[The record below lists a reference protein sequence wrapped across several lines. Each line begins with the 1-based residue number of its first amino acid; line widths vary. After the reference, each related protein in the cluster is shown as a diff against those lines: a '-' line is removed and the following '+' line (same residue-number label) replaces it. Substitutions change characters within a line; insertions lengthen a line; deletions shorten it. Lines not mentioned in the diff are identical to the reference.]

1 MDHGYVNATRFSIAI
16 VAAVS
21 LLFGTGAKLPDH
33 LRWSPQRTVVFSMEP
48 TASDDCA
55 DGAELRDSYGRAWP
69 VNFRDEV
76 FLSIEDLPRVW
87 FANRCQDAL
96 VVSGPIGIGGVVM
109 PGEGELMFPKSI
121 GLVIIS
127 EVGSTQEPLFV
138 QVVNFPID

>member
-1 MDHGYVNATRFSIAI
+1 MHATRFSIAI
-16 VAAVS
+16 VAALS
-21 LLFGTGAKLPDH
+21 LLLGTGAKLPDH
-33 LRWSPQRTVVFSMEP
+33 LRWSPQRTVVFTVEP

-109 PGEGELMFPKSI
+109 PGEGELMFPKTI

-127 EVGSTQEPLFV
+127 EVGSTNEPLFV
-138 QVVNFPID
+138 QLVNFPID